1 MAVMRS
7 ILYIPG
13 NNPKMIAKA
22 PTIPADVITLDLEDA
37 VPPAQKVEARKIT
50 RENLELAGQG
60 GAPVYVRINNWDT
73 GLAEEDLEAVV
84 WPGLSGIV
92 MGKTS
97 SADDVK
103 RIAWKLD
110 DLEKARGIE
119 PGSIKISCLIETAKG
134 VVNAKEICLA
144 SERNDAAI
152 FGAVD
157 YCLSMRI
164 KLTAEAKEQFFARSY
179 VAICARMAG
188 IAAIDAP
195 FPAFRDMEA
204 FKKNTL
210 DGIQMGYEGRMII
223 HPSQVEVANQLYAPD
238 PEEVEWSRRVVKVF
252 EEEGI
257 AKGTASVNLDGNMVD
272 TPVYLRAKDVLKVQD
287 ELDAM
292 MARRKNV

>member
-7 ILYIPG
+7 LLYVPG
-13 NNPKMIAKA
+13 NNPKMISKA
-22 PTIPADVITLDLEDA
+22 PTIPADIVTLDLEDA
-37 VPPAQKVEARKIT
+37 VPPAEKINARSIT
-50 RENLELAGQG
+50 REGLKTAGEG
-60 GAPVYVRINNWDT
+60 GAEVYVRINNWDT

-84 WPGLSGIV
+84 WPGLNGIV

-110 DLEKARGIE
+110 SLEAERGI
-119 PGSIKISCLIETAKG
+119 PHGTVKISCLIETAKG
-134 VVNAKEICLA
+134 VANAKEICLA
-144 SERNDAAI
+144 SERNVSAI

-164 KLTAEAKEQFFARSY
+164 RLTPEGHEQYFARSW

-188 IAAIDAP
+188 LAALDAP
-195 FPAFRDMEA
+195 FAAFRDMEA

-223 HPSQVEVANQLYAPD
+223 HPSQVEVANKLYAPD
-238 PEEVEWSRRVVKVF
+238 PAEVEWSKKVVKVF

-257 AKGTASVNLDGNMVD
+257 AKGSASVNLEGNMVD
-272 TPVYLRAKDVLKVQD
+272 TPVYLRAKDVLRAQA
-287 ELDAM
+287 EIDA
-292 MARRKNV
+292 RYGK

>member
-7 ILYIPG
+7 LMYIPG

-22 PTIPADVITLDLEDA
+22 PTIPADIITLDMEDA
-37 VPPAQKVEARKIT
+37 VPPAQKEAARKIT
-50 RENLELAGQG
+50 RESLEIAGQG
-60 GAPVYVRINNWDT
+60 GAEVYVRINNWDT
-73 GLAEEDLEAVV
+73 GLAEEDMEAVV
-84 WPGLSGIV
+84 WPGLNGIV
-92 MGKTS
+92 MGKTA

-103 RIAWKLD
+103 RMAWKLD
-110 DLEKARGIE
+110 DLEKARGIA
-119 PGSIKISCLIETAKG
+119 PGTVKISCLIETAKG
-134 VVNAKEICLA
+134 IVNAKEICLA
-144 SERNDAAI
+144 SERNVSAI

-164 KLTAEAKEQFFARSY
+164 KLTSEAKEQYFARSY

-188 IAAIDAP
+188 LAALDAP
-195 FPAFRDMEA
+195 FAAFRDMEA

-210 DGIQMGYEGRMII
+210 EGIQMGYEGRMII

-272 TPVYLRAKDVLKVQD
+272 TPVYLRAVDVLRAQA
-287 ELDAM
+287 ELDA
-292 MARRKNV
+292 RYGKK